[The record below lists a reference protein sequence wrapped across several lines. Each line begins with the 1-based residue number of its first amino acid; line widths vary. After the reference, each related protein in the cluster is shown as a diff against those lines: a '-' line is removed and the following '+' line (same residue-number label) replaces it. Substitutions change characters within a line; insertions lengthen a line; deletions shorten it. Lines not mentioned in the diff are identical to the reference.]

1 MKLFKLIA
9 LGAAV
14 SFGYNYLTKRDE
26 SGRSKLDQIKE
37 NGPNWVEKGKR
48 MASDAINGTRQK
60 SNNSNYANQNY

>member
-26 SGRSKLDQIKE
+26 LGRSKLDQIKE
-37 NGPNWVEKGKR
+37 NGPDWIEKGKR
-48 MASDAINGTRQK
+48 MASDAINDVRQK
-60 SNNSNYANQNY
+60 NDNPNYANKNY